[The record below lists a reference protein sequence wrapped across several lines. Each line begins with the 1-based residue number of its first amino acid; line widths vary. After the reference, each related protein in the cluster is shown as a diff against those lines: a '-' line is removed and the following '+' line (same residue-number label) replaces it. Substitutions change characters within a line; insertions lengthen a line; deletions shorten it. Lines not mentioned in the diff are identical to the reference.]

1 MYPTRFPR
9 TQSSSW
15 GVTSVRSAHA
25 REGSTFKRRSSFIVV
40 VDRCWRPSY
49 ATPEGLEPDAERAL
63 ERHAETAELDQR
75 RQATDGRRRA
85 A

>member
-9 TQSSSW
+9 RQSTSW
-15 GVTSVRSAHA
+15 GVASVRSAHA
-25 REGSTFKRRSSFIVV
+25 REGNTFTVSSSFVV
-40 VDRCWRPSY
+40 EGGRCWRPGY

-63 ERHAETAELDQR
+63 KRHAEHTAR
-75 RQATDGRRRA
+75 SASADGKARRA